1 MKAKANGN
9 YTEASFSGEISARE
23 RVTKD
28 QISWERLSRA
38 LLLVWVG
45 LFCRAHFAWQC
56 HLMIVSEVLM
66 STVQPQ
72 RSPTNTC
79 RTATMWVIN
88 SDAETRQLVEDALRQ
103 YRQYV
108 RTCLIFTEG
117 LGFSAATPPP
127 QVLLINVTGAAQSS
141 LALLPNIRQRWPDV
155 QVIFLSQSNDIH
167 LWADAIREGA
177 YDFLSKPIDPDQ
189 LKWVLI
195 SAFPTA
201 RIPVSKPAASSL
213 EV

>member
-1 MKAKANGN
+1 
-9 YTEASFSGEISARE
+9 
-23 RVTKD
+23 
-28 QISWERLSRA
+28 
-38 LLLVWVG
+38 
-45 LFCRAHFAWQC
+45 
-56 HLMIVSEVLM
+56 
-66 STVQPQ
+66 
-72 RSPTNTC
+72 
-79 RTATMWVIN
+79 MWVIN

-155 QVIFLSQSNDIH
+155 QVIFLSQIDDIH
-167 LWADAIREGA
+167 LWAEAIRVGA

-195 SAFPTA
+195 GAFPNV
-201 RIPVSKPAASSL
+201 RIFDSKPLAASV